1 MTISQQ
7 RTETKELRFPPKR
20 RGGLAGAWRL
30 PTENLISVLLVLI
43 FAVLILPPLFVLVY
57 SSLKDSGQ
65 ELPFDVPGFS
75 LGNFSFIIHNPA
87 TVTVLGN
94 TVVYVLGSALLGI
107 ALSLVLTYLIERT
120 DMPGRNFF
128 RTVILSPMAVPAIV
142 MAIAWTFFANPT
154 NGPLSRLIHAV
165 FSVTPSIYSLY
176 GMILVTAILSVPSTY
191 LLISPQFARFDASF
205 EDAAATSG
213 ASWWRRTRRVVLP
226 LLSPAILSAA
236 MLIVVISLESFDV
249 PAILGFPHNTYLF
262 STLIQ
267 QELQPPNGST
277 NYGGASA
284 LGLLLVIVAIA
295 LAVVYRRRVK
305 ASHRFRTV
313 TGKGFRP
320 AVVRLGR
327 WRNLAAA
334 GVGLYC
340 LVGLVLPLVV
350 LLLTSLLPYFSL
362 SGKILSQASF
372 SNYVSIFESS
382 TFIQGAGH
390 TLVIML
396 AAATITTI
404 LAYAGGWAAFRGK
417 FKASWLLVEGS
428 FIAVGIPGV
437 ILALTV
443 MLLYLEVPIPI
454 YGTVWIIV
462 VAYVTRFLAYAMRLT
477 DSAFRQLDPSL
488 SEAGQVT
495 GASPLIVQW
504 KIIFP
509 LMLPAVSR
517 TWLWVAIR
525 CIGELPIA
533 LILTSSGNQTL
544 PVVLWGLFTTG
555 TSLNDACAIA
565 VVMAVVSGLGIWVL
579 SRIGDRARTGIEIN
593 AGA

>member
-1 MTISQQ
+1 MTLSQQ
-7 RTETKELRFPPKR
+7 QPAAEVAGGAPDR
-20 RGGLAGAWRL
+20 RPARPRRRI
-30 PTENLISVLLVLI
+30 PTEHLISVVLVLI
-43 FAVLILPPLFVLVY
+43 FAVLIVPPLFTLVY
-57 SSLKDSGQ
+57 SSLKASGQ

-75 LGNFSFIIHNPA
+75 FGNFSFIIHNPA
-87 TVTVLGN
+87 TLSVLWN
-94 TVVYVLGSALLGI
+94 TVIYVLGSALLGL
-107 ALSLVLTYLIERT
+107 ALALALTYLLERT
-120 DMPGRNFF
+120 DTPGRHIF

-142 MAIAWTFFANPT
+142 MAIAWTFAANPT
-154 NGPLSRLIHAV
+154 NGPLSQLVHAV
-165 FSVTPSIYSLY
+165 FSVTPSVYTLY
-176 GMILVTAILSVPSTY
+176 GMILVTAILSVPSIY

-226 LLSPAILSAA
+226 LLSPAVLSAG
-236 MLIVVISLESFDV
+236 MLVVVISLESFDV

-267 QELQPPNGST
+267 QEIQPPSGAT

-284 LGLLLVIVAIA
+284 YGLLLVIVAIA
-295 LAVVYRRRVK
+295 LAVVYRRRVR

-327 WRNLAAA
+327 WRYLAAV

-340 LVGLVLPLVV
+340 LIGLILPLAILVI
-350 LLLTSLLPYFSL
+350 TSLLPYFSL
-362 SGKILSQASF
+362 SGKVLGKASF
-372 SNYVSIFESS
+372 ANYASVFQSS
-382 TFIQGAGH
+382 TFIQGVEH

-404 LAYAGGWAAFRGK
+404 LAYAGGWAATRGR
-417 FKASWLLVEGS
+417 FKASWVLVEGS

-462 VAYVTRFLAYAMRLT
+462 VAYVTRFLAYAMRLM

-488 SEAGQVT
+488 SEAGHVA
-495 GASPLIVQW
+495 GGSPWSVQRR
-504 KIIFP
+504 IIFP
-509 LMLPAVSR
+509 LMIPAASR

-533 LILTSSGNQTL
+533 LILSTSGNQTL
-544 PVVLWGLFTTG
+544 PVALWDLFTTG
-555 TSLNDACAIA
+555 TSLPDACAIA
-565 VVMAVVSGLGIWVL
+565 VVMAVVSGAGIWVL
-579 SRIGDRARTGIEIN
+579 SRADNRSRNGIEVN
-593 AGA
+593 AGV